1 MSVLFTVSHKTP
13 VGTLSLIAR
22 EQILLAA
29 GFNGLDPLVAGL
41 DLADAELGFK
51 SVRTIPV
58 ISDLVA
64 DYFDGDLQ
72 AFNGIKVR
80 QPGQDFSQAVW
91 KAMRKIPAGKT
102 MSYAELAQ
110 RAGSAA
116 AVRAAGSA
124 CARNLIAPIV
134 PCHRVVK
141 TGGDLGNYGY
151 GLNVKQALL
160 KFEGAL

>member
-29 GFNGLDPLVAGL
+29 GFNGLDPLVARL

-51 SVRTIPV
+51 SVRTIQV

>member
-1 MSVLFTVSHKTP
+1 VLFTITQKTP
-13 VGTLSLIAR
+13 VGSLSLVAR

-29 GFNGLDPLVAGL
+29 GFDGIDPLLMRL
-41 DLADAELGFK
+41 DSEDLNIGVKA
-51 SVRTIPV
+51 VREIPV
-58 ISDLVA
+58 ISELIR
-64 DYFDGDLQ
+64 DYFEGDLN
-72 AFNGIKVR
+72 AINGIKVR
-80 QPGQDFSQAVW
+80 QPGAEFSQAVW

-102 MSYAELAQ
+102 MNYAELAK
-110 RAGSAA
+110 RAGSPA

-151 GLNVKQALL
+151 GLDVKEALL
-160 KFEGAL
+160 KLEGAL